1 MQIAISPGDRIPR
14 AAQLRLPLLRP
25 RLALRIL
32 LKAVERHGWTFAGL
46 FAWKATPEG
55 FELTLLNNPVSRTI
69 RADQP
74 VCDYYAATFK
84 TLFRGL
90 AGSSTRVEETACSA
104 KGDAACMFR
113 VTL

>member
-1 MQIAISPGDRIPR
+1 LP
-14 AAQLRLPLLRP
+14 RLPA

-32 LKAVERHGWTFAGL
+32 LKAVERHAWTFAGRGL

-69 RADQP
+69 RADHP
-74 VCDYYAATFK
+74 VCDYDAATFE

-90 AGSSTRVEETACSA
+90 AGSSTRVEETACTA
-104 KGDAACMFR
+104 EGDAACVFR

>member
-1 MQIAISPGDRIPR
+1 MSAD
-14 AAQLRLPLLRP
+14 
-25 RLALRIL
+25 
-32 LKAVERHGWTFAGL
+32 WTFAGL
-46 FAWKATPEG
+46 FAWKASPEG

-74 VCDYYAATFK
+74 VCDYDAATFE

-90 AGSSTRVEETACSA
+90 AGPSTRVEETACTA

-113 VTL
+113 VKRRCRTGKKTGHARGARWPVRRNRR